1 MMFEK
6 SAGRSYERVLPGF
19 ANACMTTGNL
29 SKRKEAG
36 SMLELLFLLI
46 LGILMLFK
54 PELLWKIEH
63 MFTVKNG
70 EPTELYLAFM
80 RVGGVFFLIASVVML
95 VYVAVK

>member
-1 MMFEK
+1 
-6 SAGRSYERVLPGF
+6 
-19 ANACMTTGNL
+19 
-29 SKRKEAG
+29 
-36 SMLELLFLLI
+36 MLELLFLLI

-80 RVGGVFFLIASVVML
+80 RVGGVYFLIASVVML

>member
-1 MMFEK
+1 
-6 SAGRSYERVLPGF
+6 
-19 ANACMTTGNL
+19 
-29 SKRKEAG
+29 
-36 SMLELLFLLI
+36 MLELLFLLV

>member
-1 MMFEK
+1 
-6 SAGRSYERVLPGF
+6 
-19 ANACMTTGNL
+19 
-29 SKRKEAG
+29 
-36 SMLELLFLLI
+36 MLELLFLLI

-70 EPTELYLAFM
+70 EPTELYLALM

>member
-1 MMFEK
+1 
-6 SAGRSYERVLPGF
+6 
-19 ANACMTTGNL
+19 
-29 SKRKEAG
+29 
-36 SMLELLFLLI
+36 MLELLFLLI

-70 EPTELYLAFM
+70 EPTELYLACM

>member
-1 MMFEK
+1 
-6 SAGRSYERVLPGF
+6 
-19 ANACMTTGNL
+19 
-29 SKRKEAG
+29 
-36 SMLELLFLLI
+36 MLELLFLLI
-46 LGILMLFK
+46 LGILMLFT

>member
-1 MMFEK
+1 
-6 SAGRSYERVLPGF
+6 
-19 ANACMTTGNL
+19 
-29 SKRKEAG
+29 
-36 SMLELLFLLI
+36 MLELLFLLI
-46 LGILMLFK
+46 LGILILFK

>member
-1 MMFEK
+1 
-6 SAGRSYERVLPGF
+6 
-19 ANACMTTGNL
+19 
-29 SKRKEAG
+29 
-36 SMLELLFLLI
+36 MLELLFLLI
-46 LGILMLFK
+46 IGILMLFK

>member
-1 MMFEK
+1 
-6 SAGRSYERVLPGF
+6 
-19 ANACMTTGNL
+19 
-29 SKRKEAG
+29 
-36 SMLELLFLLI
+36 MLELLFLLI

-80 RVGGVFFLIASVVML
+80 RVGGAFFLIESVFML
-95 VYVAVK
+95 VYAAVK

>member
-1 MMFEK
+1 M
-6 SAGRSYERVLPGF
+6 P
-19 ANACMTTGNL
+19 
-29 SKRKEAG
+29 
-36 SMLELLFLLI
+36 ELLFLLI

-54 PELLWKIEH
+54 PELLWKTEH

-70 EPTELYLAFM
+70 EPTELYLDFM

>member
-1 MMFEK
+1 
-6 SAGRSYERVLPGF
+6 
-19 ANACMTTGNL
+19 
-29 SKRKEAG
+29 
-36 SMLELLFLLI
+36 MLELLFLLI

-80 RVGGVFFLIASVVML
+80 RVGGVFFLMASVVML

>member
-1 MMFEK
+1 
-6 SAGRSYERVLPGF
+6 
-19 ANACMTTGNL
+19 
-29 SKRKEAG
+29 
-36 SMLELLFLLI
+36 MLELLFLLI

-80 RVGGVFFLIASVVML
+80 RVGGVFFLIASVFML

>member
-1 MMFEK
+1 M
-6 SAGRSYERVLPGF
+6 P
-19 ANACMTTGNL
+19 
-29 SKRKEAG
+29 
-36 SMLELLFLLI
+36 ELLFLLI

>member
-1 MMFEK
+1 
-6 SAGRSYERVLPGF
+6 
-19 ANACMTTGNL
+19 
-29 SKRKEAG
+29 
-36 SMLELLFLLI
+36 MLELLFLLI

-70 EPTELYLAFM
+70 GPTELYLAFM
-80 RVGGVFFLIASVVML
+80 RVGGVFFLIAYVVML

>member
-1 MMFEK
+1 M
-6 SAGRSYERVLPGF
+6 P
-19 ANACMTTGNL
+19 
-29 SKRKEAG
+29 
-36 SMLELLFLLI
+36 ELLFLLI

-54 PELLWKIEH
+54 PELLWKTEH
-63 MFTVKNG
+63 MFTVKIG

>member
-1 MMFEK
+1 
-6 SAGRSYERVLPGF
+6 
-19 ANACMTTGNL
+19 
-29 SKRKEAG
+29 
-36 SMLELLFLLI
+36 MLELLFLLI

-80 RVGGVFFLIASVVML
+80 RVGGVFFLIASFVML

>member
-1 MMFEK
+1 
-6 SAGRSYERVLPGF
+6 
-19 ANACMTTGNL
+19 
-29 SKRKEAG
+29 
-36 SMLELLFLLI
+36 
-46 LGILMLFK
+46 MLFK

-70 EPTELYLAFM
+70 EPRELYLAFM